1 MLSRFVALFISL
13 ILNASLSQIPCL
25 HRPAFSS
32 SCHLCD
38 QGLSLAGGGGHRYIY
53 PKQFDQYYPNDTVS
67 YPPKTG
73 WGIPKDIPVSATLRL
88 GCQAALLTSLALC
101 PPR

>member
-1 MLSRFVALFISL
+1 MR
-13 ILNASLSQIPCL
+13 
-25 HRPAFSS
+25 
-32 SCHLCD
+32 
-38 QGLSLAGGGGHRYIY
+38 AGRGHRYIY

-73 WGIPKDIPVSATLRL
+73 WGIPKDIPVNATLADLQAGLRL
-88 GCQAALLTSLALC
+88 SHPLALC